1 MPEHAARK
9 ATADTIVP
17 LGRSKASAQ
26 ETAMIVEQSYV
37 AASKGAVEFNL
48 KLIDIAE
55 DNVNAGFDFVRQ
67 LPNVKSPSVFFE
79 LSAEHTRK
87 QFERLTA
94 QTQELTELAQKAI
107 RETAQ
112 CLQAGVSKTLDERL
126 TK

>member
-9 ATADTIVP
+9 ATADTIVL
-17 LGRSKASAQ
+17 LGRSKTSAQ

-37 AASKGAVEFNL
+37 VVSKGAVEFNL

-55 DNVNAGFDFVRQ
+55 DNVNAGFDFARQ

>member
-9 ATADTIVP
+9 AIADTIVP

-37 AASKGAVEFNL
+37 VVSRGAVEFNL

-55 DNVNAGFDFVRQ
+55 DNVNAGFDFARQ
-67 LPNVKSPSVFFE
+67 LPHVKSPSVFFE

-94 QTQELTELAQKAI
+94 QAQELTELAQKAVT
-107 RETAQ
+107 ETAQ

-126 TK
+126 NK